1 MVKIEILK
9 LLKVFLLLF
18 LFSFKTSA
26 KSYVNRLPSITIF
39 GGFNSSDVFN
49 NNDISGEV
57 LNIYRATVG
66 FEVSLRSF
74 KIKEKFRK
82 IKLKFTLLTGG
93 FDNHLINQSIKYKVK
108 KKYRINY
115 LKFSLLNPVIKYKS
129 RINIVSGIYLGLP
142 LSGDYK
148 LFKNSFISNIDS
160 KKINSSWLKTDFG
173 LNHILKYNINNHVIG
188 EIFIYHGLKKSFNNK
203 KEYYKTVNKMIGLGI
218 SYLI

>member
-1 MVKIEILK
+1 MIKNEIIK
-9 LLKVFLLLF
+9 LFKVLLF
-18 LFSFKTSA
+18 LFLFSINIYA
-26 KSYVNRLPSITIF
+26 LSYENKISTISIC
-39 GGFNSSDVFN
+39 GGINSSDIFN

-93 FDNHLINQSIKYKVK
+93 FDNHLINQSIKYEVK

-188 EIFIYHGLKKSFNNK
+188 EIFIYHGLKNSFNNK